1 MQLRVH
7 RVRQDP
13 RNERGQILVLF
24 TIVLVVILGVTA
36 LVIDLGVLRNNR
48 QSLANAMDAGAQAG
62 GTMMPV
68 DGSPSRP
75 VGAPSPADVNA
86 VVTAAVA
93 RTYPGLQTP
102 ANYAITYKCL
112 IGVMAGNPAAFD
124 SGDIDAFIPLDCDPR
139 SSHGGAMPNIADF
152 TGAGPTRSMDCHPEL
167 GDKCNAIVLTGDVT
181 TAYAFGRVV
190 GVDSGNTGLVT
201 SAACRG
207 LCGELPDD
215 SFDVVIVIDNS
226 SSMGPSS
233 PTSGSPPQ
241 TRIGWAKQAAH
252 ELLDSLEAA
261 PGTQQVGL
269 VKYAGRATDPDA
281 AVELAPLS
289 TDFDAV
295 RTAIDSLQGDGG
307 NTPLRQGMALGAS
320 VLTAGS
326 RPGVT
331 PVLIILSDGRPNPDN
346 TSATGGRP
354 TASDISD
361 FQQSARQVYSIAIGA
376 GGSGA
381 LNPDVPLM
389 QSLAKPNDDSHFYQ
403 VINASGLPDVF
414 RQIAVQLL
422 NPKSHLI
429 QVYPAPIV
437 TAVGGGSNVSISGK
451 YFTGAQ
457 SVTFGGASAAFTVN
471 SDRSITA
478 TAPGGTSGDTV
489 HVRVT
494 TQGGSSPAVNADR
507 YTYP

>member
-1 MQLRVH
+1 MW
-7 RVRQDP
+7 
-13 RNERGQILVLF
+13 
-24 TIVLVVILGVTA
+24 
-36 LVIDLGVLRNNR
+36 
-48 QSLANAMDAGAQAG
+48 
-62 GTMMPV
+62 
-68 DGSPSRP
+68 
-75 VGAPSPADVNA
+75 NA
-86 VVTAAVA
+86 VVTAAVE
-93 RTYPGLQTP
+93 RTYPGLETP
-102 ANYAITYKCL
+102 ANYAIGYKCL
-112 IGVMAGNPAAFD
+112 IGIKAGNPIAFD
-124 SGDIDAFIPLDCDPR
+124 SVDVDTFIPLDCDP
-139 SSHGGAMPNIADF
+139 SHSRGSMPTIADF
-152 TGAGPTRSMDCHPEL
+152 TGAGPTRSIDCHPEL
-167 GDKCNAIVLTGDVT
+167 GDKCNAIVLTGNVT
-181 TAYAFGRVV
+181 TAYSFGRVV

-226 SSMGPSS
+226 GSMGTSS

-241 TRIGWAKQAAH
+241 TRIAWAKQAAN
-252 ELLDSLEAA
+252 ELLDSLAAA
-261 PGTQQVGL
+261 PGTNQVGV
-269 VKYAGRATDPDA
+269 VKYAGDASSPDA
-281 AVELAPLS
+281 AVELAPLG
-289 TDFDAV
+289 TDFAV
-295 RTAIDSLQGDGG
+295 VRAAIATLDGEG
-307 NTPLRQGMALGAS
+307 GRTPLRQGLAKGES

-331 PVLIILSDGRPNPDN
+331 PVLIILSDGRPNPDD

-354 TASDISD
+354 TQPEIDNFRA
-361 FQQSARQVYSIAIGA
+361 SARQVYSIAIGE
-376 GGSGA
+376 GGVGA
-381 LNPDVPLM
+381 NFPDVPLM

-422 NPKSHLI
+422 NPTSHLI

-437 TAVGGGSNVSISGK
+437 TAVGGGSSVTITGK

-457 SVTFGGASAAFTVN
+457 SVTFGGASAAFTLN
-471 SDRSITA
+471 SDTSITA

-507 YTYP
+507 YTFP

>member
-1 MQLRVH
+1 MHIGTRRL
-7 RVRQDP
+7 RQDP
-13 RNERGQILVLF
+13 REERGQILVLF
-24 TIVLVVILGVTA
+24 TIVLVLILAITA
-36 LVIDLGVLRNNR
+36 LVIDVGVLRNNR

-75 VGAPSPADVNA
+75 VGAPSPADVDA
-86 VVTAAVA
+86 VVTAAVE
-93 RTYPGLQTP
+93 RTYPGLQAP
-102 ANYAITYKCL
+102 ANYQIGYKCL
-112 IGVMAGNPAAFD
+112 IGIKGGNPLTFD
-124 SGDIDAFIPLDCDPR
+124 SGDIDAFIPLDCDP
-139 SSHGGAMPNIADF
+139 SHSRGSMPSTGDF
-152 TGAGPTRSMDCHPEL
+152 TGAGPTRSIDCVPSL
-167 GDKCNAIVLTGDVT
+167 GDKCNAIVLTGNVT
-181 TAYAFGRVV
+181 TAYAFARVV
-190 GVDSGNTGLVT
+190 GVDSANTGIVT

-241 TRIGWAKQAAH
+241 TRIAWAKQAAH

-261 PGTQQVGL
+261 PGTQQVG
-269 VKYAGRATDPDA
+269 VVEYSGNAVDPDA
-281 AVELAPLS
+281 AMELAPLG
-289 TDFDAV
+289 TDFNPV

-307 NTPLRQGMALGAS
+307 ATPLRQGMAMGAS

-326 RPGVT
+326 RARVT

-346 TSATGGRP
+346 TSPTGGRP

-361 FQQSARQVYSIAIGA
+361 FQQSARQVYSVAIGA
-376 GGSGA
+376 GGSGS
-381 LNPDVPLM
+381 NFPDVPLM

-403 VINASGLPDVF
+403 VVNASGLPDVF

-422 NPKSHLI
+422 NPRSHLI
-429 QVYPAPIV
+429 QVYPPPIV
-437 TAVGGGSNVSISGK
+437 TGVGGGSSVAITGK

-471 SDRSITA
+471 SDTSITA

-507 YTYP
+507 YTFP